1 MRTILLTLALLACC
15 ALSSV
20 SAEAQG
26 KLDLSS
32 RLVDPLAATTQPDPL
47 AGARRGHASL
57 TPADAARRVQSLY
70 GGRVLAVQQDTD
82 GYRVKILKDGE
93 VRIYSVSPQ
102 E

>member
-1 MRTILLTLALLACC
+1 MLARLLALGLLTCC
-15 ALSSV
+15 TLSSA

-32 RLVDPLAATTQPDPL
+32 RLVDPLAATAQTDPL
-47 AGARRGHASL
+47 EGTRRGQVSL
-57 TPADAARRVQSLY
+57 TPADAARRVQNLY
-70 GGRVLAVQQDTD
+70 GGRVLAVQQDDD

>member
-1 MRTILLTLALLACC
+1 MRSRLLSLGLLACC
-15 ALSSV
+15 VLSPV
-20 SAEAQG
+20 CAVAQG

-32 RLVDPLAATTQPDPL
+32 RLSDPLAATTPADPL
-47 AGARRGHASL
+47 ANARRGQTSL

-70 GGRVLAVQQDTD
+70 GGRVLAVQQDDD